1 LAINLFRYK
10 NRPIKVAIY
19 VDILYSIYLYLFIE
33 MDLSAIHDPPEFVK
47 IFQLAEMEAIRAN
60 KDPSTVL
67 IRGFCGGKDGQQKD
81 VVSEA
86 IKELA
91 VSYRERGIHIIFE
104 EFNNDLVRNGYKWNA
119 TQTFTALLSADIH
132 ILPTHFHQG
141 MLAKGGTDT
150 WNMTN
155 ISKNIERLR
164 YHLGTPCGKHLDCP
178 VWSQNKHRL
187 YDHLEALDLCLPTI
201 KVNINCDVISMEDEA
216 KIDE

>member
-1 LAINLFRYK
+1 
-10 NRPIKVAIY
+10 
-19 VDILYSIYLYLFIE
+19 

-47 IFQLAEMEAIRAN
+47 IIQLAEMEAIREN
-60 KDPSTVL
+60 KNPAAVL
-67 IRGFCGGKDGQQKD
+67 IRGFTGGKDGQQKN
-81 VVSEA
+81 VVTEA
-86 IKELA
+86 IQELA
-91 VSYRERGIHIIFE
+91 VDYSLRGIHILFE
-104 EFNNDLVRNGYKWNA
+104 EFTNDSVRNEYKWNA

-150 WNMTN
+150 WNMSN
-155 ISKNIERLR
+155 IIKNIERLR

-178 VWSQNKHRL
+178 VWSQNKRSL

-201 KVNINCDVISMEDEA
+201 KVNINCNVISTEDEA